1 MEYTYDYQKPQ
12 NTYTLEQ
19 FAACHSNTNVS
30 YHNLSF
36 TDNIEH
42 ISFDAYNIT
51 SDYIDEIKDMCVT
64 VKLSDIE
71 YELYKYRPKLLCNKI
86 YGNGELA
93 FIIMIIND
101 IYSVKDFTK
110 RRLYMPNKDNMS
122 NIIKYLINSNRNSI
136 LKYNKNT

>member
-19 FAACHSNTNVS
+19 FAACHSNTNIS

-36 TDNIEH
+36 VDNIEH

-64 VKLSDIE
+64 VRLTDME

-122 NIIKYLINSNRNSI
+122 DIIKYLINSNRNSI